1 MRMQVV
7 SSDTLL
13 PQTVSADL
21 VVVGGGGGGR
31 SEDVIKYS
39 AIQSVKQE
47 QQSNTALPQQQQ
59 QQQQQQYNFAFFNGM
74 PNDFPPN
81 RMLYNEPI
89 MQKNENDHFT
99 GMNLST
105 SGTSSGD
112 SATSKDQSRR
122 QFYTESGSNSSGNG
136 ASTGGV
142 AGVSAGSNGS
152 SSSAGGAKS
161 DVFNISMNA
170 FAPKNNEDQ
179 IQNFNMLSS
188 YYTGALKLGNTT
200 PFASPDPY
208 QILGPT
214 SKNLAHSGSGQ
225 TQLWQFL
232 LELLS
237 DKRYSEMIT
246 WEGTNGEFKLVDPDE
261 VARKWGERKSKPNM
275 NYDKM
280 SRALRYYYDKNIM
293 AKVHGK
299 RYAYKFDF
307 QGIAQAL
314 QPPAATHSHD
324 YFNSPAM
331 GRFAPDISSWTS
343 ANYRSLNI
351 AAGFNN
357 GSTIF
362 NPSVNYSAFGAT
374 AGSSNN
380 LSAARAFP
388 LYR

>member
-1 MRMQVV
+1 MQVV

-13 PQTVSADL
+13 PQTVSSTDL
-21 VVVGGGGGGR
+21 VGVGGGR

-47 QQSNTALPQQQQ
+47 QQQSNTALPQQ

-105 SGTSSGD
+105 SGGTSSSND
-112 SATSKDQSRR
+112 STTSKDQNRR
-122 QFYTESGSNSSGNG
+122 QFYTEAGSNSSGNG
-136 ASTGGV
+136 AAGST
-142 AGVSAGSNGS
+142 GSNGS
-152 SSSAGGAKS
+152 SSSAGGVKS
-161 DVFNISMNA
+161 EVFNISMNA
-170 FAPKNNEDQ
+170 FTPKNEDQ

-188 YYTGALKLGNTT
+188 YYTGALKLSNTT

>member
-7 SSDTLL
+7 SSAPPT
-13 PQTVSADL
+13 SADL
-21 VVVGGGGGGR
+21 VGLAIGSGGGR
-31 SEDVIKYS
+31 SAPDEDVIKYS
-39 AIQSVKQE
+39 SSIKQE
-47 QQSNTALPQQQQ
+47 PQQQSNTALPPPGSSFH
-59 QQQQQQYNFAFFNGM
+59 NFAFFNGM
-74 PNDFPPN
+74 QNDLSASSN
-81 RMLYNEPI
+81 RMFYNDAQL
-89 MQKNENDHFT
+89 QKNENDHFAT

-105 SGTSSGD
+105 TSGAAATSSND
-112 SATSKDQSRR
+112 STSSKEQNRR
-122 QFYTESGSNSSGNG
+122 QFYTGESGGTNGSGAASSG
-136 ASTGGV
+136 
-142 AGVSAGSNGS
+142 SAGTNGS
-152 SSSAGGAKS
+152 GSSGAIKS

-170 FAPKNNEDQ
+170 FAPAAKGDE
-179 IQNFNMLSS
+179 IQGQFNMLSS
-188 YYTGALKLGNTT
+188 YYTGALKLSNSAAS
-200 PFASPDPY
+200 FASPDPY

-314 QPPAATHSHD
+314 QPPTAAHPQD
-324 YFNSPAM
+324 YFNSHAM
-331 GRFAPDISSWTS
+331 GRIAPDFSSWTN
-343 ANYRSLNI
+343 NYRSLNI

-357 GSTIF
+357 GSAIF
-362 NPSVNYSAFGAT
+362 NPSAVNYSAFGAAT
-374 AGSSNN
+374 GSSNN
-380 LSAARAFP
+380 LSATRAFP

>member
-1 MRMQVV
+1 MQRMQVV
-7 SSDTLL
+7 SSPPL
-13 PQTVSADL
+13 PSSADL
-21 VVVGGGGGGR
+21 VVVGR
-31 SEDVIKYS
+31 SADEDVIKYS
-39 AIQSVKQE
+39 TLQKQQQQE
-47 QQSNTALPQQQQ
+47 QQQSNTALPP
-59 QQQQQQYNFAFFNGM
+59 YNFAFFNGM
-74 PNDFPPN
+74 PQDFPPN
-81 RMLYNEPI
+81 RMLYQDSGMVP
-89 MQKNENDHFT
+89 QQLKNENDHFT

-105 SGTSSGD
+105 SGTSD
-112 SATSKDQSRR
+112 SSTSKDQNRR
-122 QFYTESGSNSSGNG
+122 QFYTETTSSNSTGNG
-136 ASTGGV
+136 A
-142 AGVSAGSNGS
+142 ASAGSNGS
-152 SSSAGGAKS
+152 GSSSSERKS

-170 FAPKNNEDQ
+170 FAAPAKSDDQ

-188 YYTGALKLGNTT
+188 YYTGALKLSNS
-200 PFASPDPY
+200 ASFVSQDPY
-208 QILGPT
+208 QVLGQT

-237 DKRYSEMIT
+237 DKRYSEVIT
-246 WEGTNGEFKLVDPDE
+246 WEGVNGEFKLVDPDE

-314 QPPAATHSHD
+314 QPPTATHPQD
-324 YFNSPAM
+324 YFNSHAM
-331 GRFAPDISSWTS
+331 GRIAPDFSSWTS

-357 GSTIF
+357 SSTIF
-362 NPSVNYSAFGAT
+362 NPAAVNYSAFGT
-374 AGSSNN
+374 GSSNN
-380 LSAARAFP
+380 LSATRTTFP

>member
-1 MRMQVV
+1 
-7 SSDTLL
+7 
-13 PQTVSADL
+13 
-21 VVVGGGGGGR
+21 
-31 SEDVIKYS
+31 
-39 AIQSVKQE
+39 
-47 QQSNTALPQQQQ
+47 
-59 QQQQQQYNFAFFNGM
+59 
-74 PNDFPPN
+74 
-81 RMLYNEPI
+81 
-89 MQKNENDHFT
+89 
-99 GMNLST
+99 MNLST
-105 SGTSSGD
+105 SGNSSSD
-112 SATSKDQSRR
+112 SSTSKDQNRR
-122 QFYTESGSNSSGNG
+122 QFYTESGGSNSSGNG
-136 ASTGGV
+136 AAAT
-142 AGVSAGSNGS
+142 GSNGS
-152 SSSAGGAKS
+152 SSSTGGAKS

-170 FAPKNNEDQ
+170 FAPASKSDEQ
-179 IQNFNMLSS
+179 IPSFNMLSS
-188 YYTGALKLGNTT
+188 YYTGALKLSNTT
-200 PFASPDPY
+200 SFASPDPY

-237 DKRYSEMIT
+237 DKRYSEVIT

-314 QPPAATHSHD
+314 QPPAASHPHD
-324 YFNSPAM
+324 YFNSQAM
-331 GRFAPDISSWTS
+331 GRIAPDFSSWTS

-351 AAGFNN
+351 AGFNN

-362 NPSVNYSAFGAT
+362 NPSVNYSAFGAA
-374 AGSSNN
+374 AGSSSN
-380 LSAARAFP
+380 LSATRAFP

>member
-1 MRMQVV
+1 MQVV
-7 SSDTLL
+7 SSATL
-13 PQTVSADL
+13 PPTVASADL
-21 VVVGGGGGGR
+21 AIVGGR
-31 SEDVIKYS
+31 SSDEDVIKYS
-39 AIQSVKQE
+39 AIQTIKQE
-47 QQSNTALPQQQQ
+47 QQQQQQQQSNTALPS
-59 QQQQQQYNFAFFNGM
+59 YNFPFFNGM
-74 PNDFPPN
+74 QNDFPPN
-81 RMLYNEPI
+81 RMLYNDNT
-89 MQKNENDHFT
+89 MQKSENDHFT

-105 SGTSSGD
+105 SASSSGN
-112 SATSKDQSRR
+112 STSSKDQSRR
-122 QFYTESGSNSSGNG
+122 QFYTESSNSSGNG
-136 ASTGGV
+136 AAATS
-142 AGVSAGSNGS
+142 GSNGS
-152 SSSAGGAKS
+152 SSSTESKS

-170 FAPKNNEDQ
+170 FAATPGSKSEDHN
-179 IQNFNMLSS
+179 IPSFNMLSS
-188 YYTGALKLGNTT
+188 YYTGALKLSNSTS
-200 PFASPDPY
+200 FANPDPY

-237 DKRYSEMIT
+237 DKRYSEVIT
-246 WEGTNGEFKLVDPDE
+246 WEGTQGEFKLVDPDE

-314 QPPAATHSHD
+314 QPPTASHPQD
-324 YFNSPAM
+324 YFNSHAM
-331 GRFAPDISSWTS
+331 GRIAPDFSSWTS

-351 AAGFNN
+351 AGFNN

-374 AGSSNN
+374 GTSNN